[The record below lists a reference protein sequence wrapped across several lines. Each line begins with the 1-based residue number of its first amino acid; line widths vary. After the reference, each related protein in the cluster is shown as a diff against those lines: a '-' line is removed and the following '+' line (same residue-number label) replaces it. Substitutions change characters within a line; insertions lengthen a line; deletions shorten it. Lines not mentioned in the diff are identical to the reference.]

1 MFRLLYLK
9 KDSLKKAANI
19 QKLEWIE
26 LLRDFINKTCT
37 IEVLIR
43 ETGSKEKLLYESI
56 HFRNISVVGL
66 MFNIDIFKKM

>member
-19 QKLEWIE
+19 QKLERIE
-26 LLRDFINKTCT
+26 LLKDSINKTCT

-43 ETGSKEKLLYESI
+43 ETRSKDRFFINL
-56 HFRNISVVGL
+56 
-66 MFNIDIFKKM
+66 